1 MNQAPLLNHPSSLK
15 RNRDLLLLLWGNGV
29 STFGTSVY
37 LVTVLLLLK
46 DLTESAFVLGL
57 FQFTALIPG
66 FLLSPVV
73 GVVIDRNSRRR
84 IIIRA
89 DVVRGL
95 VMTVAAGAL
104 MIPAW
109 RTPLLVLGVSAVVGI
124 GNAFFVPAAQALI
137 PDIVAPGD
145 LQSANGARA
154 ASNQGFN
161 LAGNAV
167 GGLLYT
173 VLGAPLVFLL
183 NGITFLL
190 SALQEVAIRAEADR
204 SRTIVDDVP
213 RRRFL
218 ADAGEGLAEVTR
230 SRWLRVLFVSQA
242 GLFMVSPA
250 LLLAL
255 PFIVI
260 DELHYG
266 GGVVGLFFAVSIL
279 GGITVF
285 LAARR
290 IPVDRLLRLPVVPLA
305 YTAIAVL
312 FIILGFF
319 VHEITLLGAAFSFG
333 ATAGAVYLYGVTWV
347 QARTETLLHGRLF
360 ALLEAGNSLVAPV
373 SYVLT
378 GLVLEILGPDR
389 RHWLFLTMGGVG
401 LVWALWSARVY
412 NETGMER

>member
-1 MNQAPLLNHPSSLK
+1 LK
-15 RNRDLLLLLWGNGV
+15 RNRDLRLLLWGNGV

-73 GVVIDRNSRRR
+73 GVVIDRSSRRR
-84 IIIRA
+84 ILIQA

-95 VMTVAAGAL
+95 VMSIAAGAL
-104 MIPAW
+104 FIPAW
-109 RTPLLVLGVSAVVGI
+109 RTPALVLGVSAVVGM

-137 PDIVAPGD
+137 PDIVSPGE
-145 LQSANGARA
+145 LQSANGVRA
-154 ASNQGFN
+154 ASNQSFN

-167 GGLLYT
+167 GGVLYT

-190 SALQEVAIRAEADR
+190 SAMQEGAIRAEVDR
-204 SRTIVDDVP
+204 HRGRSDGVP
-213 RRRFL
+213 DRRPFL
-218 ADAGEGLAEVTR
+218 AEAGEGLTTVMR
-230 SRWLRVLFVSQA
+230 NRWLRVLFVSQA
-242 GLFMVSPA
+242 GLFMVSPT

-260 DELHYG
+260 DELHYTG
-266 GGVVGLFFAVSIL
+266 GAVGFFFAVSVL
-279 GGITVF
+279 GGIVMF

-290 IPVDRLLRLPVVPLA
+290 IPVDRLLKLPVVSVSYA
-305 YTAIAVL
+305 VIALL
-312 FIILGFF
+312 FILLGVV
-319 VHEITLLGAAFSFG
+319 VHEITLLVAAFSFG
-333 ATAGAVYLYGVTWV
+333 ITAGAVYLYGVTWI
-347 QARTETLLHGRLF
+347 QARTGTSLHGRLF

-378 GLVLEILGPDR
+378 GLVLEVLGPDR
-389 RHWLFLTMGGVG
+389 RHWLFLAMGVSG
-401 LVWALWSARVY
+401 LIWALYSTFVY
-412 NETGMER
+412 RRGEAVHSGTRM